1 MQWRIMLELAGPD
14 GTPQM
19 HEVGAGERSP
29 TGHAA
34 AALGLSLE
42 QGKAILAVVQRHL
55 VAAQVDEH
63 CRSRRRCERCGAQRP
78 LKDLRPRRLVSLF
91 GVVAVRAPRFGPC
104 RCGLACRRSIT
115 PVAEVM
121 PDRCTPEYE
130 RVVAAMGAALPY
142 RRALALLAELFP
154 LGDAPA
160 VETTRQR
167 TLQVGARL
175 ERAALAPPQAPA
187 TASEEGSIALGI
199 DAGHVRSVRRYRV
212 RSFEVFVAQVGA
224 AEGKQVVFG
233 GVPAE
238 ADRQPQQLRRVLL
251 GLGATPGTPA
261 TILSDGADGPR
272 ALGEAAC
279 VGPTRHVLDWFHL
292 AMRIQHAAQ
301 AAKGWP
307 ADTPGERGDGARL
320 ADAVKRVRW
329 RLWHGQV
336 RRALDLIG
344 ETLAWLEGMAE
355 AAPVAAAKVGALL
368 RGLGAY
374 VSGQADLIIDYAEG
388 RRRGEPIS
396 TATTEGTVQWLL
408 HRRMGASQQMRWS
421 PRGAHRMLQVR
432 TAVANGTLAD
442 DHTAA
447 ERWARRPFRP
457 AA

>member
-130 RVVAAMGAALPY
+130 RIIAAMGAALPY
-142 RRALALLAELFP
+142 RRAVTLLAELFP

-187 TASEEGSIALGI
+187 TAFEEGSIALGI

-212 RSFEVFVAQVGA
+212 RSFEAIVAQVGG
-224 AEGKQVVFG
+224 AEGKSVVFG

-238 ADRQPQQLRRVLL
+238 ADRQQQQLRGVLQ
-251 GLGATPGTPA
+251 GLGATPRTPV

-272 ALGEAAC
+272 SLGQAAC
-279 VGPTRHVLDWFHL
+279 VGPTSHVLDWF
-292 AMRIQHAAQ
+292 
-301 AAKGWP
+301 
-307 ADTPGERGDGARL
+307 
-320 ADAVKRVRW
+320 
-329 RLWHGQV
+329 
-336 RRALDLIG
+336 RA
-344 ETLAWLEGMAE
+344 T
-355 AAPVAAAKVGALL
+355 
-368 RGLGAY
+368 
-374 VSGQADLIIDYAEG
+374 
-388 RRRGEPIS
+388 
-396 TATTEGTVQWLL
+396 
-408 HRRMGASQQMRWS
+408 
-421 PRGAHRMLQVR
+421 
-432 TAVANGTLAD
+432 
-442 DHTAA
+442 
-447 ERWARRPFRP
+447 
-457 AA
+457 

>member
-1 MQWRIMLELAGPD
+1 MVELAGTD
-14 GTPQM
+14 GAVKM

-42 QGKAILAVVQRHL
+42 QGKAILAVVQRDL

-63 CRSRRRCERCGAQRP
+63 CRSRRRCDRCGAQRP
-78 LKDLRPRRLVSLF
+78 LKDLRSRRLVSLF
-91 GVVAVRAPRFGPC
+91 GTVAVRAPRFGPC
-104 RCGLACRRSIT
+104 RCGVACRRSIT

-187 TASEEGSIALGI
+187 TAPEAGSIALGI

-238 ADRQPQQLRRVLL
+238 ADRQPQQLHGVLL

-368 RGLGAY
+368 RGLEAY

-408 HRRMGASQQMRWS
+408 HRRM
-421 PRGAHRMLQVR
+421 
-432 TAVANGTLAD
+432 VANASTMM
-442 DHTAA
+442 
-447 ERWARRPFRP
+447 R
-457 AA
+457 